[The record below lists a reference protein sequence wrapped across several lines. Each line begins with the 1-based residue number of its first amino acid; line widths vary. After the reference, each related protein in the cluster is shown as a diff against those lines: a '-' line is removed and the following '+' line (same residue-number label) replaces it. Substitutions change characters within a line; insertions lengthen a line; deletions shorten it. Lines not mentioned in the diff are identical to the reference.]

1 MKCEKQVEEI
11 PVTQTE
17 QSWQWYDDNA
27 DVYEEMDP
35 ATLEFGRQL
44 LDYAD
49 PAPGVRLLDVGAG
62 RGAIARAALARG
74 CVVTAVDAA
83 PGMVARLRADFPTMT
98 VSLMDAHRFD
108 FPDAC
113 FDVVTAGFVIDLLS
127 DPATAL
133 AEVRRVLRPGGVFAL
148 STPGLLP
155 HRERWQWLV
164 DLAQEFFSATVREDP
179 DGPSDVDVDGLL
191 AAAGFVG
198 LTRKAFEHPEPISDP
213 TALWDLFTSR
223 LPAAVAAGWIEWLPP
238 DQAAEFRRRFLAGA
252 EQMHASGGI
261 AFDRY
266 MVLHRAQA
274 PAADLDSR
282 RGHAMFP

>member
-1 MKCEKQVEEI
+1 
-11 PVTQTE
+11 VTQTE
-17 QSWQWYDDNA
+17 QSWRWYDDNA
-27 DVYEEMDP
+27 NIYEEMDP
-35 ATLEFGRQL
+35 VTLEFGRQL

-49 PAPGVRLLDVGAG
+49 PAPGARLLDVGAG
-62 RGAIARAALARG
+62 RGAVVRAALARR

-83 PGMVARLRADFPTMT
+83 PGMVTRLRADFPTVT
-98 VSLMDAHRFD
+98 VSRMDAHRFD

-127 DPATAL
+127 DPAAAL

-148 STPGLLP
+148 SLPGPLP

-164 DLAQEFFSATVREDP
+164 ELAQEFYPSIVREDP
-179 DGPSDVDVDGLL
+179 DGPAEVNVDELL

-198 LTRKAFEHPEPISDP
+198 STLKTFEYPQPISDP
-213 TALWDLFTSR
+213 AALWDLFTSR
-223 LPAAVAAGWIEWLPP
+223 LPTAVSAGWIEWLPP
-238 DQAAEFRRRFLAGA
+238 DQAAEFHRRFLAGA

-266 MVLHRAQA
+266 MLLHRAQT
-274 PAADLDSR
+274 PAADLDSPR
-282 RGHAMFP
+282 EHAMLP

>member
-1 MKCEKQVEEI
+1 MKYENQLEEI
-11 PVTQTE
+11 PMTQTE
-17 QSWQWYDDNA
+17 QSWQWYDNNA
-27 DVYEEMDP
+27 NIYEEMDP
-35 ATLEFGRQL
+35 ATLEFGQLL

-49 PAPGVRLLDVGAG
+49 PVPGARLLDVGAG
-62 RGAIARAALARG
+62 RGAVVRVALARG

-83 PGMVARLRADFPTMT
+83 PGMVTRLRSDFPTVT
-98 VSLMDAHRFD
+98 VSQMDAHHFD
-108 FPDAC
+108 FPDTC

-127 DPATAL
+127 DPAAAL

-148 STPGLLP
+148 SVPGLFP

-164 DLAQEFFSATVREDP
+164 DLAQEFYPSTVREDS
-179 DGPSDVDVDGLL
+179 DGPAEVDVDGLL

-198 LTRKAFEHPEPISDP
+198 STRKTFEHPEPISDP
-213 TALWDLFTSR
+213 AALWDLFTSR
-223 LPAAVAAGWIEWLPP
+223 LPTAVSAGWIEWLPP

-274 PAADLDSR
+274 PR
-282 RGHAMFP
+282 

>member
-1 MKCEKQVEEI
+1 M
-11 PVTQTE
+11 TQTE
-17 QSWQWYDDNA
+17 QSWRWYDDNA
-27 DVYEEMDP
+27 NFYEEMDP

-49 PAPGVRLLDVGAG
+49 PAPGARLLDVGAG
-62 RGAIARAALARG
+62 RGAIVRAALARG

-98 VSLMDAHRFD
+98 VSRMDAHRFD

-127 DPATAL
+127 DPAAAL

-148 STPGLLP
+148 SIPGTLP
-155 HRERWQWLV
+155 HRRRWQWLV
-164 DLAQEFFSATVREDP
+164 DLAQEFFPSTAREDPEREDP
-179 DGPSDVDVDGLL
+179 DGHADVDVDGLL

-198 LTRKAFEHPEPISDP
+198 STRKAFEHPEPISDP
-213 TALWDLFTSR
+213 AALWDLFTSR
-223 LPAAVAAGWIEWLPP
+223 LPTAVSAGWIEWLPP

-266 MVLHRAQA
+266 VVLHRAQA

>member
-1 MKCEKQVEEI
+1 M
-11 PVTQTE
+11 TQTE

-62 RGAIARAALARG
+62 RGAIARAALVRG
-74 CVVTAVDAA
+74 CLVTAVDAA
-83 PGMVARLRADFPTMT
+83 PGMVSRLRADFPTMT
-98 VSLMDAHRFD
+98 VSLMDAHRLD
-108 FPDAC
+108 FSDAC
-113 FDVVTAGFVIDLLS
+113 FDVVTAGFVIDVLS
-127 DPATAL
+127 DPAAAL

-148 STPGLLP
+148 SVPGPLP
-155 HRERWQWLV
+155 QRRRFQWLV
-164 DLAQEFFSATVREDP
+164 DLALEFYPSTVREDP
-179 DGPSDVDVDGLL
+179 EGYPDVDVDGLL

-198 LTRKAFEHPEPISDP
+198 STRKTFEYPQPLSDP
-213 TALWDLFTSR
+213 AALWDLFTSR
-223 LPAAVAAGWIEWLPP
+223 LPTAVSAGWVEWLPP

-252 EQMHASGGI
+252 EKMHASGGI

-266 MVLHRAQA
+266 VFLHRAQA
-274 PAADLDSR
+274 PAAEPR
-282 RGHAMFP
+282 